1 MNSQKKSYD
10 NKPLISI
17 ITVVYNGEKH
27 LEETIQSV
35 INQTY
40 DNIEYIIIDGGS
52 TDGTLDII
60 KKYEDRID
68 CWVSERDGGI
78 YDAMNKGIGLCKGE
92 IVGIVNADD
101 YIYHETLEKVSSSF
115 EDKEIMFVYAKLD
128 LLSEDGN
135 FFKTIDSIGKE
146 HIKYRIFKHMPFLH
160 PTMFV
165 KKSVYT
171 QIGLFDTKYKLSAE
185 YDFTLKLIENSIK
198 SKRLDFSTGVFRLG
212 GQSGGVKSYVEN
224 HRLLL
229 RHGINPLIVYIN
241 TAILFAKLFFRRL
254 VKR

>member
-1 MNSQKKSYD
+1 V
-10 NKPLISI
+10 L
-17 ITVVYNGEKH
+17 
-27 LEETIQSV
+27 
-35 INQTY
+35 NQTY
-40 DNIEYIIIDGGS
+40 DNVEYIIIDGGS
-52 TDGTLDII
+52 TDGTVEII
-60 KKYEDRID
+60 KKYEERID
-68 CWVSERDGGI
+68 YWVSERDGGI
-78 YDAMNKGIGLCKGE
+78 YDAMNKGIGLCQGE

-101 YIYHETLEKVSSSF
+101 YIYHETLAKVSSSF

-171 QIGLFDTKYKLSAE
+171 QIGLFDTKYKLSAD